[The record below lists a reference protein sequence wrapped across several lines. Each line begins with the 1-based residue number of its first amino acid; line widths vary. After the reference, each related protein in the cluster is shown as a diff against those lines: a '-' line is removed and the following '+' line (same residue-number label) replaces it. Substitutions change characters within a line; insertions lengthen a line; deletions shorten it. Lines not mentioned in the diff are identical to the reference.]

1 MPISYDDAHAIFT
14 SEKRLLRPLRWAS
27 VPKSN
32 NKTEYL
38 RKLEA
43 RVQIEA
49 GVPRGVF
56 FRVLVYPGSL
66 THATFQ
72 LDCDLPSGRT
82 NIALYRFELNPVRAH
97 TNKLYGPD
105 DINGIFIDA
114 GVPHE
119 HLFYDSL
126 CQDGSLRKRTDEQA
140 RIVENPPKDFPTAL
154 DYVCRRTNITNG
166 GDMPNPGDQGQL
178 L

>member
-1 MPISYDDAHAIFT
+1 MPIPYDIANRIFT
-14 SEKRLLRPLRWAS
+14 SEKRLLKPLRWEY

-32 NKTEYL
+32 DKTALYQ
-38 RKLEA
+38 KLEA
-43 RVQIEA
+43 RVQIDA

-66 THATFQ
+66 THVTFQ
-72 LDCDLPSGRT
+72 LDSDLPTGRT
-82 NIALYRFELNPVRAH
+82 NVALYRFELNPVRPH

-105 DINGIFIDA
+105 EVNGVFIDA

-119 HLFYDSL
+119 HIFYDSL
-126 CQDGSLRKRTDEQA
+126 REDGSLRRRTDEQA
-140 RIVENPPKDFPTAL
+140 RIIDDPPRDFPTAL
-154 DYVCRRTNITNG
+154 DFVCRRTNITNG
-166 GDMPNPGDQGQL
+166 NDVPNSEDQGQL